1 MTRRRLLLAATTVL
15 AAGVG
20 VLLVA
25 GFLQLVHR
33 GEVVPSVMVADR
45 NVGGLNAQAAREE
58 VSQLAR
64 QLSSDTV
71 TVTFDEQT
79 WTLMPA
85 DVGFDVDVDQTVA
98 VLQAVGRD
106 RGTIRNLLSHIST
119 RWRTE
124 VVQLA
129 AGPHPDRLSDW
140 MAAVAGDVDQVP
152 FPGGI
157 SIDTETLEVAA
168 EAPREGREVNEPTLR
183 DDVVAALLTPG
194 PDELELPVDLVPIRI
209 QADQVEVVADQAR
222 AALTEPM
229 ILTHELG
236 DLEVSPQD
244 LAALLSLREVETP
257 DGWHAE
263 LHVEPGAVEEVFATR
278 TGRYEREPVDAGF
291 DVARKPP
298 VTFDDKSTTSW
309 QKVPRVLPVTP
320 SRQGSTFD
328 LERAAAQ
335 IAAMARDHANTQP
348 LDLLVIEPDFTTAE
362 AEAGQPTH
370 LLSTFTTHHACCQT
384 RVHNIQRLA
393 DLVDGAIVQPG
404 EQFTINQISG
414 ERSCS
419 RGFVEAGMIR
429 RGEIV
434 PACGGG
440 VSQFGTTTYNAAYF
454 AGQQLD
460 AWKAH
465 SFYISRYPMGREATI
480 NYPSP
485 DIDVLWT
492 NVTGAPILVKTSYT
506 ATSITVSLWGRS
518 DVDEV
523 QAVHGSPTRW
533 RNWTTEYRENKNL
546 KPGTQRTIQSG
557 QRGFT
562 VVVTRRVH
570 RGNDVKED
578 EIVTVYQPEREIIER
593 NSDPAPSPTPT
604 PEPTPTPDPPSEPPP
619 PEPTDDETG
628 QELQPT

>member
-1 MTRRRLLLAATTVL
+1 
-15 AAGVG
+15 
-20 VLLVA
+20 
-25 GFLQLVHR
+25 
-33 GEVVPSVMVADR
+33 
-45 NVGGLNAQAAREE
+45 
-58 VSQLAR
+58 
-64 QLSSDTV
+64 
-71 TVTFDEQT
+71 
-79 WTLMPA
+79 
-85 DVGFDVDVDQTVA
+85 
-98 VLQAVGRD
+98 
-106 RGTIRNLLSHIST
+106 
-119 RWRTE
+119 
-124 VVQLA
+124 
-129 AGPHPDRLSDW
+129 
-140 MAAVAGDVDQVP
+140 
-152 FPGGI
+152 
-157 SIDTETLEVAA
+157 
-168 EAPREGREVNEPTLR
+168 
-183 DDVVAALLTPG
+183 
-194 PDELELPVDLVPIRI
+194 
-209 QADQVEVVADQAR
+209 
-222 AALTEPM
+222 
-229 ILTHELG
+229 
-236 DLEVSPQD
+236 
-244 LAALLSLREVETP
+244 
-257 DGWHAE
+257 
-263 LHVEPGAVEEVFATR
+263 
-278 TGRYEREPVDAGF
+278 
-291 DVARKPP
+291 
-298 VTFDDKSTTSW
+298 
-309 QKVPRVLPVTP
+309 
-320 SRQGSTFD
+320 
-328 LERAAAQ
+328 
-335 IAAMARDHANTQP
+335 
-348 LDLLVIEPDFTTAE
+348 TTAE

-506 ATSITVSLWGRS
+506 ATSITVSFWGRS